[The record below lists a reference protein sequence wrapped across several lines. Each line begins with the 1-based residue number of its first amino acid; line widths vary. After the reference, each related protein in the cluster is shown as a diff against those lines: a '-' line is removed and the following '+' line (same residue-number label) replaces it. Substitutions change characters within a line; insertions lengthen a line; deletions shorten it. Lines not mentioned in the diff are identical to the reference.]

1 MLVLSRKRQESIRIS
16 DDIVV
21 TVLEI
26 RRNKVRLGI
35 DALKEIPVLRTELQ
49 KQILESHERPS
60 VQKQLEMYDK
70 MAGDLDGQPLLSSFD
85 RKWIS

>member
-26 RRNKVRLGI
+26 QRNKVRLGI
-35 DALKEIPVLRTELQ
+35 EAPKEIPVLRTELK
-49 KQILESHERPS
+49 KQILESSWNKSSERTAFDLRTTL
-60 VQKQLEMYDK
+60 KE
-70 MAGDLDGQPLLSSFD
+70 AGQSCH
-85 RKWIS
+85 